1 MPWNAKWLICK
12 WILQIKG
19 NVSNG
24 LAEVNV
30 LWNITVKNENDYPSF
45 GKQLFEETI
54 PEDSD
59 PGLILKLDLSD
70 PDDTTSEERFHIVNV
85 TAVCKYFNLYHVRIQ
100 RVGQGVET
108 PWKVTKV

>member
-1 MPWNAKWLICK
+1 M
-12 WILQIKG
+12 QIKG

-59 PGLILKLDLSD
+59 PGLVLKLDLSD
-70 PDDTTSEERFHIVNV
+70 PDDSTSEERFHIENV
-85 TAVCKYFNLYHVRIQ
+85 TAVCKYLKLYHVRILM
-100 RVGQGVET
+100 GAGG
-108 PWKVTKV
+108 PDPPP